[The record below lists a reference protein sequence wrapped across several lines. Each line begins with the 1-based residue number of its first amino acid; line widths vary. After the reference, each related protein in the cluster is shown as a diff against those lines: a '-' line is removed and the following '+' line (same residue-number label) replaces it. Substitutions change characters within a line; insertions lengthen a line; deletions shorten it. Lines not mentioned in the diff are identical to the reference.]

1 LNAGNLNGL
10 NPIARLICANWRT
23 TGEITGLN
31 SVMNY
36 DEYIDLKITQ
46 LLPTSVKTRSAFRYV
61 GFIEH
66 YSSTADGGQLA
77 VTTVRKC

>member
-1 LNAGNLNGL
+1 
-10 NPIARLICANWRT
+10 
-23 TGEITGLN
+23 
-31 SVMNY
+31 MNY